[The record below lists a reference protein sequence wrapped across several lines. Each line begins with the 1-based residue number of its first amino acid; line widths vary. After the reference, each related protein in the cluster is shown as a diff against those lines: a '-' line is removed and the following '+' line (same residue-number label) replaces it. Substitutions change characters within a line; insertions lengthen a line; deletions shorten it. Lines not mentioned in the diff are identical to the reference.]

1 MNAFVTALGSA
12 HASAL
17 DDRDVAGITPPSTP
31 PPVPETPEPS
41 PQEIPEPLG
50 PVEAP
55 PPMENPIPVRE
66 PPVTRP
72 LQSRLTSQSNGAAR

>member
-1 MNAFVTALGSA
+1 MNAIVTPLPTS
-12 HASAL
+12 HAYSLA
-17 DDRDVAGITPPSTP
+17 DRKAAGVETPNTP
-31 PPVPETPEPS
+31 MPVPETPEPL

-66 PPVTRP
+66 PSVTRP
-72 LQSRLTSQSNGAAR
+72 LQS

>member
-1 MNAFVTALGSA
+1 MNALVTALASI
-12 HASAL
+12 HANPL
-17 DDRDVAGITPPSTP
+17 VDRGAGGITPPSTP
-31 PPVPETPEPS
+31 MPVPETPEPS
-41 PQEIPEPLG
+41 PQEIPEPIG

-72 LQSRLTSQSNGAAR
+72 LQSQAVPSC

>member
-1 MNAFVTALGSA
+1 MNAFATPSPSS
-12 HASAL
+12 HAYSLA
-17 DDRDVAGITPPSTP
+17 DRDVAGIPPPNTPM
-31 PPVPETPEPS
+31 PVPETPEPS

-55 PPMENPIPVRE
+55 PPLENPIPVRE

-72 LQSRLTSQSNGAAR
+72 LQS

>member
-1 MNAFVTALGSA
+1 MNAAMPRIPVLLADWNA
-12 HASAL
+12 
-17 DDRDVAGITPPSTP
+17 AGITPP
-31 PPVPETPEPS
+31 PPVPEVPDPA

-66 PPVTRP
+66 PPATRP
-72 LQSRLTSQSNGAAR
+72 TQS